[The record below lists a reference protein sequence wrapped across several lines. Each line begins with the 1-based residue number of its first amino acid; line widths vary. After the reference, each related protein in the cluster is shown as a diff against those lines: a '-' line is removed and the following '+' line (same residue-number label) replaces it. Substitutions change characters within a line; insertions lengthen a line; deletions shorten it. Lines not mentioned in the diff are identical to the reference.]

1 MKNFLKKISS
11 GHAGPTVGAKVM
23 SVQHII
29 DIFLLLFGL
38 FPQVSL
44 AIRCF
49 QVVTKYIL
57 AISHHMLNIY
67 LFSYFLSPFDM
78 FLCSSALSF
87 QWRRTLKTSRL
98 IINHLLLL
106 QPPPVFLNTGWFQ
119 IGPCPGW
126 LRPPLVFPDVSPYDG
141 CMTVLLQVIM
151 DDDGKTN
158 WLINSYFQNG
168 TIVSQSGIVHS
179 TCVSYQPKASDY
191 IKVLHLYHNHIMH
204 YIST

>member
-1 MKNFLKKISS
+1 MKNFLKKLSS

-23 SVQHII
+23 SAQHII

-44 AIRCF
+44 AIGCF

-87 QWRRTLKTSRL
+87 QWRRTLRTSRL
-98 IINHLLLL
+98 IIHHLLLL
-106 QPPPVFLNTGWFQ
+106 QPPSVFLKLDDSKSRWEFIGFGTNRFNEDRTNIITFCQ
-119 IGPCPGW
+119 IYGLC
-126 LRPPLVFPDVSPYDG
+126 
-141 CMTVLLQVIM
+141 
-151 DDDGKTN
+151 
-158 WLINSYFQNG
+158 
-168 TIVSQSGIVHS
+168 
-179 TCVSYQPKASDY
+179 
-191 IKVLHLYHNHIMH
+191 
-204 YIST
+204 